1 MKKSE
6 EIIDKLVRISYKAES
21 LFKITKHLTTLK
33 KAYTNVMDSISN
45 DEWLTNEEKRDIKAW
60 VYVSDV
66 YDGCLGQAISNA
78 FENIVAQKNLM
89 DKLYEDTQKCVEDM
103 SEGKSW
109 GELWNYN
116 EELARKT
123 MSVDAT
129 LRNIRFG
136 QDRLN
141 EMVNELSNTIND
153 NNNG

>member
-1 MKKSE
+1 MKKDE
-6 EIIDKLVRISYKAES
+6 EIIDKLVRISYKTES
-21 LFKITKHLTTLK
+21 LFKITKYLTTLK
-33 KAYTNVMDSISN
+33 KAYTNLMDSISN
-45 DEWLTNEEKRDIKAW
+45 DEWLTCDEKRDIKAW

-66 YDGCLGQAISNA
+66 YDGCLKQAISNA
-78 FENIVAQKNLM
+78 FENIMAQKNLM

-109 GELWNYN
+109 LDLWGYN
-116 EELARKT
+116 KELAQKT
-123 MSVDAT
+123 MKVDAT

-141 EMVNELSNTIND
+141 EMVNELSNIIND

>member
-1 MKKSE
+1 MKKDE
-6 EIIDKLVRISYKAES
+6 EIIDKLVRISYKTDS
-21 LFKITKHLTTLK
+21 LFKITKHLITLK
-33 KAYTNVMDSISN
+33 KTYANLMDSISN
-45 DEWLTNEEKRDIKAW
+45 DEWLTCDEKRDIKAW

-66 YDGCLGQAISNA
+66 YDGCLQQAISNA

-103 SEGKSW
+103 LEGKSW
-109 GELWNYN
+109 GELWSYN
-116 EELARKT
+116 EELAQRT
-123 MSVDAT
+123 MKVDAT

-141 EMVNELSNTIND
+141 EMVNELSNTINN

>member
-1 MKKSE
+1 MKKDE
-6 EIIDKLVRISYKAES
+6 EIIDKLVRMTYKAES
-21 LFKITKHLTTLK
+21 LFKITKYLTTLK
-33 KAYTNVMDSISN
+33 RAYTNFMDSISN
-45 DEWLTNEEKRDIKAW
+45 DEWLTCDEKRDIKSW

-66 YDGCLGQAISNA
+66 YDTCLDNAISTTFKNV
-78 FENIVAQKNLM
+78 VAQKNLM
-89 DKLYEDTQKCVEDM
+89 DKLYEDTEKCVKDM

-109 GELWNYN
+109 GELWSYN
-116 EELARKT
+116 EELAQKT

-129 LRNIRFG
+129 LRNIKFG